1 MAVPDA
7 IVVGAGPNGL
17 AAAIVLARAGL
28 RVVVYEAEPAIG
40 GGCRSEP
47 LTLPGFLH
55 DVCSSV
61 YPMAVAS
68 PFFQSL
74 PLGNHGLEWIHPPAT
89 LAHPFDGHV
98 PAAVV
103 TRSIAD
109 TAAALGADDRAYR
122 RVIGSVVREWPRL
135 TDVMLGPMGLSLPSH
150 PLAAARFG
158 LAALQSAERLAER
171 RFRTDRARSLL
182 AGNAAHGMLPL
193 DTVPSGAIG
202 LVLSAVSHTH
212 GWPIPRGGAQRLAD
226 ALASYLRSLGGEIVT
241 SSRVDAIEDLP
252 AARAILC
259 DLSPRPFLRIAGRM
273 LPDRYRRQL
282 ARYRYGMGSYKVDFA
297 LDGPVPWSDRSVA
310 SAATVHIGG
319 SLTDIATAER
329 VAWEGR
335 IPERPFVIVS
345 QPSLFDDTRAPAG
358 RHTLWAYCHVPHAS
372 SADML
377 PRIERQLERFA
388 PGFRDRVLARHVTT
402 PEDFER
408 RNPNLPGGD
417 IGMGVADLRQMLAR
431 PTWRRHRTPRRGLYL
446 CSAATPPGV
455 GVHGMCGY
463 HAAQAALR
471 DVFRS

>member
-1 MAVPDA
+1 MAAPDA

-17 AAAIVLARAGL
+17 AAAIALAQAGL

-47 LTLPGFLH
+47 LTLPGFVH

-74 PLGNHGLEWIHPPAT
+74 PLGDHGLEWVHAPAT
-89 LAHPFDGHV
+89 LAHPFDGAT

-103 TRSIAD
+103 TRSVAE

-122 RVIGSVVREWPRL
+122 RLIGSVVRDWPRL
-135 TDVMLGPMGLSLPSH
+135 ADVILGPPGLPAH

-158 LAALQSAERLAER
+158 LAAMQSAERLAER
-171 RFRTDRARSLL
+171 RFRTDRARALL
-182 AGNAAHGMLPL
+182 AGNAAHGMRPL
-193 DTVPSGAIG
+193 DTLPSGAIG
-202 LVLSAVSHTH
+202 LVLAAVAHTH

-226 ALASYLRSLGGEIVT
+226 ALGSYLRSLGGEIVT
-241 SSRVDAIEDLP
+241 SQRVEAIEDLP
-252 AARAILC
+252 PARAILC
-259 DLSPRPFLRIAGRM
+259 DLSPRPFLRIAGRT

-282 ARYRYGMGSYKVDFA
+282 ERYRYGPGSYKVDYA
-297 LDGPVPWSDRSVA
+297 LDGPVPWSDRAVA
-310 SAATVHIGG
+310 TAATVHLGG
-319 SLTDIATAER
+319 SLADIATAER

-335 IPERPFVIVS
+335 IPERPFVLVS

-358 RHTLWAYCHVPHAS
+358 RHTLWTYCHVPHAS
-372 SADML
+372 PADML
-377 PRIERQLERFA
+377 PRIERQIERFA
-388 PGFRDRVLARHVTT
+388 PGFRDRVLARHVMT
-402 PEDFER
+402 PQDLER
-408 RNPNLPGGD
+408 RNPNLAGGD
-417 IGMGVADLRQMLAR
+417 IGMGVTDLRQMLAR
-431 PTWRRHRTPRRGLYL
+431 PTWRWYRTPRRGLYL

-463 HAAQAALR
+463 HAAQRALR
-471 DVFRS
+471 DVLR

>member
-1 MAVPDA
+1 VAVPDA

-17 AAAIVLARAGL
+17 AAAIVLAQAGL
-28 RVVVYEAEPAIG
+28 RVIVYEAEATIG
-40 GGCRSEP
+40 GGCRSEA
-47 LTLPGFLH
+47 LTLPGFVH

-68 PFFQSL
+68 SFFQSL
-74 PLGNHGLEWIHPPAT
+74 PLGDHGLEWIHPPAT
-89 LAHPFDGHV
+89 LAHPFDGDV
-98 PAAVV
+98 PAALV
-103 TRSIAD
+103 TRSITD
-109 TAAALGADDRAYR
+109 TAGALGADERAYR
-122 RVIGSVVREWPRL
+122 RLIGPVAGEWERLADVILGAMGPRL
-135 TDVMLGPMGLSLPSH
+135 PAH

-158 LAALQSAERLAER
+158 VAALQSAERLAKR
-171 RFRTDRARSLL
+171 RFRTDRARALL

-193 DTVPSGAIG
+193 EVVPSGAIG
-202 LVLSAVSHTH
+202 LVLAAVSHTH

-226 ALASYLRSLGGEIVT
+226 ALASCLRSVGGEIVT
-241 SSRVDAIEDLP
+241 SSRVESIEDLP

-259 DLSPRPFLRIAGRM
+259 DLSPRPFVRLAGRM

-297 LDGPVPWSDRSVA
+297 LDGPVPWSDPTVA
-310 SAATVHIGG
+310 NAGTVHLGG
-319 SLTDIATAER
+319 SLADIATAER
-329 VAWEGR
+329 LAWEGR

-358 RHTLWAYCHVPHAS
+358 RHTLWTYCHVPHAS
-372 SADML
+372 LADML
-377 PRIERQLERFA
+377 PRIERQIERFA

-417 IGMGVADLRQMLAR
+417 IGMGVTDLRQMLAR
-431 PTWRRHRTPRRGLYL
+431 PTWRRYRTPRRGLYL
-446 CSAATPPGV
+446 CSASTPPGV

-463 HAAQAALR
+463 HAAQAALK
-471 DVFRS
+471 DVFR

>member
-1 MAVPDA
+1 VAVPDA

-17 AAAIVLARAGL
+17 AAAIVLAQAGL
-28 RVVVYEAEPAIG
+28 RVIVYEAEATIG
-40 GGCRSEP
+40 GGCRSEA
-47 LTLPGFLH
+47 LTLPGFVH

-74 PLGNHGLEWIHPPAT
+74 PLGDHGLEWIHPPAT
-89 LAHPFDGHV
+89 LAHPFDGDV
-98 PAAVV
+98 PAALV
-103 TRSIAD
+103 TRSITD
-109 TAAALGADDRAYR
+109 TAGALGADERAYR
-122 RVIGSVVREWPRL
+122 RLIGPVAGEWERLADVILGAMGPRL
-135 TDVMLGPMGLSLPSH
+135 PAH

-158 LAALQSAERLAER
+158 VAALQSAERLAKR

-193 DTVPSGAIG
+193 EVVPSGAIG
-202 LVLSAVSHTH
+202 LVLAAVSHTH

-226 ALASYLRSLGGEIVT
+226 ALASCLRSVGGEIVT
-241 SSRVDAIEDLP
+241 SSRVESIEDLP

-259 DLSPRPFLRIAGRM
+259 DLSPRPFVRLAGRM

-297 LDGPVPWSDRSVA
+297 LDGPVPWSDPTVA
-310 SAATVHIGG
+310 NAGTVHLGG
-319 SLTDIATAER
+319 SLADIATAER
-329 VAWEGR
+329 LAWEGR

-358 RHTLWAYCHVPHAS
+358 RHTLWTYCHVPHAS
-372 SADML
+372 LADML
-377 PRIERQLERFA
+377 PRIERQIERFA

-417 IGMGVADLRQMLAR
+417 IGMGVTDLRQMLAR
-431 PTWRRHRTPRRGLYL
+431 PTWRRYRTPRRGLYL
-446 CSAATPPGV
+446 CSASTPPGV

-463 HAAQAALR
+463 HAAQAALK
-471 DVFRS
+471 DVFR